1 MNCLK
6 HPWVFTT
13 RLRRWSLAASLL
25 LVALYAQSGQQ
36 LTVVAGQTN
45 ANPHYVF
52 AHYMVCCAPYAP
64 TVEAFRREIIEAQAA
79 NLDGFALNV
88 GSWDPSFQTYYQT
101 NVELMY
107 QAAEQLGTG
116 FKLFFSVN
124 FGGETNVIDMIM
136 AYANRPNTFRYNGK
150 VVLST
155 YREEQLD
162 WKLIRAAL
170 HTNGVNIFFIP
181 YFFSAELPNTTAAQN
196 LLATYTN
203 LLDGVFTFAPA
214 GALDQIVAANLQV
227 NDATKSAGKISMC
240 SVTPHYWG
248 CVQYDVGRRYYE
260 SFGGEGLDLQW
271 TQLIFDQP
279 DWIEITTWNDP
290 NESTYI
296 CPADHGALA
305 SSVPR
310 RNPHGGYLELS
321 KYYITWYKN
330 GQSPPIDRD
339 ALFYFY
345 RIHPKDLVITNDQP
359 VQDWSGEIEDSLF
372 LTTMLTQPANLVVT
386 SGGVTNQ
393 FSQSSG
399 LSSVRVPFNVGPQ
412 VIELWRD
419 GARVGVINGP
429 PIVTNLTNYNFFPTS
444 GFSYFLQR
452 SSPPPAAQSAK
463 LKVAN

>member
-1 MNCLK
+1 MMCLN
-6 HPWVFTT
+6 
-13 RLRRWSLAASLL
+13 RLRVSSIRTLRWSLLASLL
-25 LVALYAQSGQQ
+25 LVPLPAWPAQQ
-36 LTVVAGQTN
+36 LKVVAGQTN

-52 AHYMVCCAPYAP
+52 AHYMVCCPPYTP

-79 NLDGFALNV
+79 NIDGFALNV

-101 NVELMY
+101 NVELMF
-107 QAAEQLGTG
+107 QGAEQLGTG
-116 FKLFFSVN
+116 FKLFFSVD
-124 FGGETNVIDMIM
+124 FGDPTNIINMVT

-155 YREEQLD
+155 YRQEQLA
-162 WKLIRAAL
+162 WQSILTAL
-170 HTNGVNIFFIP
+170 RTNGVDVFFVP
-181 YFFSAELPNTTAAQN
+181 YFFTTELPNTTDAQN

-214 GALDQIVAANLQV
+214 GPLDQIVAANLQV
-227 NDATKSAGKISMC
+227 NDAVRSAGKISMC

-260 SFGGEGLDLQW
+260 SLGGEGLDLQW

-279 DWIEITTWNDP
+279 DWIEISTWNDL

-296 CPADHGALA
+296 SPADHGTLA
-305 SSVPR
+305 GSVPR

-321 KYYITWYKN
+321 KYYITWYKT
-330 GQSPPIDRD
+330 GMAPPIDRD

-345 RIHPKDLVITNDQP
+345 RIHPKDLVITNDVA

-393 FSQSSG
+393 YSQASG

-412 VIELWRD
+412 VIELWRG
-419 GARVGVINGP
+419 GARLGVINGP
-429 PIVTNLTNYNFFPTS
+429 PIVTNLTNYNFFPAS

-452 SSPPPAAQSAK
+452 SSPH
-463 LKVAN
+463 

>member
-1 MNCLK
+1 
-6 HPWVFTT
+6 
-13 RLRRWSLAASLL
+13 
-25 LVALYAQSGQQ
+25 
-36 LTVVAGQTN
+36 
-45 ANPHYVF
+45 
-52 AHYMVCCAPYAP
+52 
-64 TVEAFRREIIEAQAA
+64 
-79 NLDGFALNV
+79 
-88 GSWDPSFQTYYQT
+88 
-101 NVELMY
+101 MY

-116 FKLFFSVN
+116 FKLFFSVDYSDP
-124 FGGETNVIDMIM
+124 TNIVNMVQT
-136 AYANRPNTFRYNGK
+136 YASRPNTFRYNGK

-162 WKLIRAAL
+162 WHSILNAL
-170 HTNGVNIFFIP
+170 HTNGVDVFFIP
-181 YFFSAELPNTTAAQN
+181 YFFQTELPNTTDAQN

-203 LLDGVFTFAPA
+203 LLDGVLTFAPA

-227 NDATKSAGKISMC
+227 NDTVKSAGKISMA
-240 SVTPHYWG
+240 SITPHYWG
-248 CVQYDVGRRYYE
+248 CLQYSVGRRYYE

-271 TQLIFDQP
+271 TQLIFDQA

-305 SSVPR
+305 NNVPR

-330 GQSPPIDRD
+330 GQAPPIDRD

-345 RIHPKDLVITNDQP
+345 RIHPKGLVISNDVP

-386 SGGVTNQ
+386 SGSVTNQ
-393 FSQSSG
+393 YNQASG

-412 VIELWRD
+412 VIELWRA
-419 GARVGVINGP
+419 GARLAVINGP
-429 PIVTNLTNYNFFPTS
+429 PIVNNLTNYNFFPTS
-444 GFSYFLQR
+444 GFSYFLPR
-452 SSPPPAAQSAK
+452 SSPQPAAQPAK
-463 LKVAN
+463 LKTAN